1 MEKIKIHTII
11 EIAGSPKEH
20 VEETIN
26 KMMDIMKE
34 NKKLNIQKKEI
45 AKAEKIELPAEV
57 KNAQDIEVF
66 SSFAELE
73 IEMPNLE
80 EIMQFCYTFMPSSLE
95 IMEPANV
102 TMGQKDLE
110 NALNDLL
117 GKLHDQA
124 KVIME
129 YQTLKQKIIQSRQQR
144 ANESTEKR

>member
-20 VEETIN
+20 VESTIN

-34 NKKLNIQKKEI
+34 NKNLNILKKEI
-45 AKAEKIELPAEV
+45 AEAEKIDLPAEV

-66 SSFAELE
+66 SAFAELE

-80 EIMQFCYTFMPSSLE
+80 EIMGFCYTFMPSSLE
-95 IMEPANV
+95 IMEPESI
-102 TMGQKDLE
+102 TMTQKDLE
-110 NALNDLL
+110 NSLGDLL

-129 YQTLKQKIIQSRQQR
+129 YQTLKQQIVQARQKR
-144 ANESTEKR
+144 ASESTEKQ

>member
-1 MEKIKIHTII
+1 MKIHTII

-20 VEETIN
+20 VEATIN
-26 KMMDIMKE
+26 KMLDIMKE

-45 AKAEKIELPAEV
+45 AKAEKIELPAEM
-57 KNAQDIEVF
+57 KNAQDVEVF

-73 IEMPNLE
+73 LEIPNLE
-80 EIMQFCYTFMPSSLE
+80 EVMQFCYTFMPSSLE
-95 IMEPANV
+95 ILEPENV

-124 KVIME
+124 KIIME
-129 YQTLKQKIIQSRQQR
+129 YQTLKQQIIQARQQR
-144 ANESTEKR
+144 ANETKEKS